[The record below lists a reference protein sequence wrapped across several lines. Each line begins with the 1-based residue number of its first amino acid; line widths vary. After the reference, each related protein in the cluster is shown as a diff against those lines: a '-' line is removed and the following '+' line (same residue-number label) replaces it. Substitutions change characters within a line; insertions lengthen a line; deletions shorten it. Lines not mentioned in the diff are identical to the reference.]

1 MAISRC
7 VLLLLPLFVLFPS
20 FELMASVRL
29 EELVQEVTTESELL
43 QSIDKNIESLQAE
56 IRARDLALTSELTIE
71 AANLNDNR
79 DAVAFARRTKSRF
92 IDIIYD
98 QAFSTGTLMSVTGG
112 HDRGTFDN
120 FGNRNTGDWEVRLT
134 QSLWRDAFGQFTSYR
149 RKGDRAELENRKAAL
164 IYQKQLVLIDLEA
177 LYWDLA
183 FAVKEEEIRLKNI
196 TASKNLANWTAG
208 RLERSAAEKSDVL
221 QAKALLSGR
230 ELDLITTRNQIQSVR
245 NRFRQLFANTEKG
258 NIVPDVTALEKERP
272 VLALIAEQGTLEEP
286 KRLDAI
292 VSEKLVEQ
300 AEMEAKKIREQL
312 KPQLDAY
319 VSYGQNGI
327 ATTFDNA
334 WSRAGDATHSA
345 TRVGVLFKIPL
356 NRKLTS
362 ERERSAELTAE
373 ANKLKAQYMSRNS
386 KVGWAE
392 LLRQVNTLKEQVLEA
407 SRLAEFQIQKVQEE
421 RRRFRLG
428 RSTVFQLVTFEADA
442 AEAEVR
448 KYRFLTDLRKAE
460 SQARLFT
467 MQEVGA

>member
-1 MAISRC
+1 
-7 VLLLLPLFVLFPS
+7 
-20 FELMASVRL
+20 MASVRL
-29 EELVQEVTTESELL
+29 EDLVNDVTSESELL
-43 QSIDKNIESLQAE
+43 QSLDKNIESLDAE
-56 IRARDLALTSELTIE
+56 IRARDLLLTSELTIE
-71 AANLNDNR
+71 AANLKDNR
-79 DAVAFARRTKSRF
+79 DAVTFARRTRSRF
-92 IDIIYD
+92 LDIIYD
-98 QAFSTGTLMSVTGG
+98 QAFSTGTLMSLTAG

-149 RKGDRAELENRKAAL
+149 RQGDRAELQNRKAGL

-196 TASKNLANWTAG
+196 DASKNLKNWTAG
-208 RLERSAAEKSDVL
+208 RVERSAAEKSDVL

-245 NRFRQLFANTEKG
+245 NRFRQLFVNADKANL
-258 NIVPDVTALEKERP
+258 VPDISALEKERP
-272 VLALIAEQGTLEEP
+272 VMTLVAEQGTLEEP

-292 VSEKLVEQ
+292 VSEKLVVQ
-300 AEMEAKKIREQL
+300 AEMEAKKVRERL

-327 ATTFDNA
+327 ATTFDDA
-334 WSRAGDATHSA
+334 WTRAGDSNHSA

-356 NRKLTS
+356 NRKLTN
-362 ERERSAELTAE
+362 ERERSLQLTAE
-373 ANKLKAQYMSRNS
+373 ANKLKAQYMNRNS

-392 LLRQVNTLKEQVLEA
+392 LVRQVNTLKEQVAEA
-407 SRLAEFQIQKVQEE
+407 TRLADFQIQKVQEE

-448 KYRFLTDLRKAE
+448 KYRFLADLRKAE

-467 MQEVGA
+467 MQEVGS